1 MSSLNYHHLQYFW
14 TIARAG
20 SVASAAARLHV
31 TASALSI
38 QLRQLEDRLG
48 QPLFTRHNRQLT
60 LTEAGRIALDYAD
73 TIFKSGDELL
83 AVLRGR
89 PADNREIVRIGAAA
103 TLSRNFQ
110 YTLLR
115 PLLGEPGVELVL
127 RSGSMS
133 ELLAQLDSHAL
144 DMLLSNMPVPR
155 DAGQNRHS
163 HLLADVAVSLVSR
176 RSRGRRPFRFPDDL
190 ATTALLTTFFALLII
205 HMPTKRGEH
214 EGAQFAEFGVRG
226 SEELFLE
233 HLHKEALHIILR
245 IARRGTAASAPGI
258 QREPIRRAELLECPP
273 RLLILPLRLDH
284 EAPAG
289 RFESSRRGLRHWRQI
304 FLWQTVTASGL

>member
-1 MSSLNYHHLQYFW
+1 MSSLNYHHLHYFW
-14 TIARAG
+14 TIAREG

-48 QPLFTRHNRQLT
+48 QPLFTRHNRRLT

-133 ELLAQLDSHAL
+133 ELLTQLDSHAL

-190 ATTALLTTFFALLII
+190 ATTPVLLPSHASTMRTAFDLAMHSAGITPRVIAEIDDMAMLRLLARDAPGVTLVPTVVVRDELAAGTLVERCAVPGVRERFYAITTGRRFPNRWVKQLVSGQPVIARP
-205 HMPTKRGEH
+205 PTK
-214 EGAQFAEFGVRG
+214 
-226 SEELFLE
+226 
-233 HLHKEALHIILR
+233 
-245 IARRGTAASAPGI
+245 
-258 QREPIRRAELLECPP
+258 
-273 RLLILPLRLDH
+273 
-284 EAPAG
+284 
-289 RFESSRRGLRHWRQI
+289 
-304 FLWQTVTASGL
+304 